1 VQNIYE
7 VLWIYWI
14 NIYLGPLDLIT
25 SNIRKNLVN
34 KEFKEYTNIINI
46 RTKVILIE
54 TYNFI
59 GIIERYYSLLR
70 RVYQI
75 IIVELP
81 GIDRDIAL

>member
-1 VQNIYE
+1 
-7 VLWIYWI
+7 
-14 NIYLGPLDLIT
+14 LGPLDLIT